1 MIISRK
7 AYKRA
12 IKDAVFQ
19 AEAKMREEQWHRKF
33 EEEMYR
39 KTADLEE
46 RIVKLEYANGLRKGC
61 DEVTNE
67 RLK

>member
-7 AYKRA
+7 AYNRA

-19 AEAKMREEQWHRKF
+19 AEAKMREVQWQRKF

-46 RIVKLEYANGLRKGC
+46 RLAKLEYANGLRKGS
-61 DEVTNE
+61 DEVMNE

>member
-46 RIVKLEYANGLRKGC
+46 RIVKLEYAN
-61 DEVTNE
+61 
-67 RLK
+67 

>member
-61 DEVTNE
+61 DEVMNE